1 MPGRARADGGADR
14 DGDGIA
20 DADDHCADSAG
31 LPPDGCPP
39 VDTDGDLVIDRLDKC
54 PADAGPPANQGCP
67 DQDGDGDG
75 LIDRLDKCPAQMG
88 PRELGGCPAPDSD
101 DDGVPDDADRCPD
114 AKEVWNARQDGD
126 GCPDKGAPLAVVAE
140 GRIRL
145 TRLPRLTTRGAI
157 FASDRGLVVVAAH
170 ILRLTRAGAVRLIA
184 VTDYGLSYG
193 DSLQRAA
200 RLAGAAASA
209 ISTAAKLAPGL
220 LEPSPRGPDGD
231 PRILLE
237 YR

>member
-1 MPGRARADGGADR
+1 
-14 DGDGIA
+14 
-20 DADDHCADSAG
+20 
-31 LPPDGCPP
+31 
-39 VDTDGDLVIDRLDKC
+39 
-54 PADAGPPANQGCP
+54 
-67 DQDGDGDG
+67 
-75 LIDRLDKCPAQMG
+75 MG
-88 PRELGGCPAPDSD
+88 PRDLGGCPAPDSD

-114 AKEVWNARQDGD
+114 AKEVWNARKDGD
-126 GCPDKGAPLAVVAE
+126 GCPDKGEPLAVVAE

-145 TRLPRLTTRGAI
+145 TRLPRLTSRGAI
-157 FASDRGLVVVAAH
+157 VAADRGLVVVAAH
-170 ILRLTRAGAVRLIA
+170 ILRLTRAGAVRLIV

-209 ISTAAKLAPGL
+209 ISTAARLAPGR